1 MEMVLPT
8 SRLVASENFSAP
20 ASVSCRDTT
29 SVSYTHLL
37 FQEQGLPFLTKE
49 VLPAGGL
56 FRIAA
61 GFAPCGM
68 DIYVRASDA
77 QRAQALLDGIHF
89 RALPGEEQEM

>member
-1 MEMVLPT
+1 MFGRKKRPEPPADEPVCIVSAADTLELGMVT
-8 SRLVASENFSAP
+8 E
-20 ASVSCRDTT
+20 
-29 SVSYTHLL
+29 L

-77 QRAQALLDGIHF
+77 PRAQALLNGIHF
-89 RALPGEEQEM
+89 RALPGEDTEV